1 MRPKNPLRKRW
12 RRIRPKGN
20 DGLKA
25 VFGLGNPGL
34 KYALTR
40 HNIGFQVVD
49 LYRKIYRVRKSGR
62 VRFASLIYRAEGML
76 LVKPRTHM
84 NASGEAVQAV
94 ISHFSLSLMETLV
107 IYDDLDLPFGRI
119 RVLSEGGA
127 GSHKGMQSVLSFL
140 DCEDIPRLR
149 VGIGREPRPADTVG
163 YVLGRFTPEEWRT
176 MFPVLE
182 QATGAVELFRTSNIQ
197 TVMNTVNRQSQ
208 EVAGQGDTAIL

>member
-1 MRPKNPLRKRW
+1 M
-12 RRIRPKGN
+12 
-20 DGLKA
+20 KA

-62 VRFASLIYRAEGML
+62 ARFTSLIYQVEGML
-76 LVKPRTHM
+76 LVKPRIHM
-84 NASGEAVQAV
+84 NASGEAVRTV
-94 ISHFSLSLMETLV
+94 VSHFNLSLMDTLV
-107 IYDDLDLPFGRI
+107 VYDDLDLPFGRM
-119 RVLSEGGA
+119 RVLPGGGA

-140 DCEDIPRLR
+140 DCENVPRLR
-149 VGIGREPRPADTVG
+149 IGIGRKPRPTDTVE
-163 YVLGRFTPEEWRT
+163 YVLGRFAPEEWRT
-176 MFPVLE
+176 IFPVLE
-182 QATGAVELFRTSNIQ
+182 KAAEAIELFRISNIQ